1 MGQSRLR
8 FTLPGE
14 WWPAPMEADAAERTA
29 AIAAFVRTHYGRRDD
44 LARARAEHRGRLTQA
59 LDAAIDQG
67 ATQYHVSL
75 ANDGGVAFASTLSE
89 YVLPGAFGTDPAP
102 ALLADR
108 VVVALHSESDADAA
122 WRAFAAGGGLAF
134 AKGESIVLRR
144 IVRREADP
152 VDESSVESLTADYW
166 LTVPGAAEVVLVT
179 LSTVL
184 LALEPLML
192 ELFDR
197 IIDAAEWVEAAPPR
211 QSLRAELTGAVDPS

>member
-1 MGQSRLR
+1 MPRHLHLFG
-8 FTLPGE
+8 
-14 WWPAPMEADAAERTA
+14 WP
-29 AIAAFVRTHYGRRDD
+29 
-44 LARARAEHRGRLTQA
+44 
-59 LDAAIDQG
+59 
-67 ATQYHVSL
+67 HV
-75 ANDGGVAFASTLSE
+75 E
-89 YVLPGAFGTDPAP
+89 P
-102 ALLADR
+102 R
-108 VVVALHSESDADAA
+108 AA
-122 WRAFAAGGGLAF
+122 WRGFAAGGGVAF

-144 IVRREADP
+144 IVRRQADP

-197 IIDAAEWVEAAPPR
+197 IIDAAEWVEGAPAR